1 MKTMTCEWKLA
12 AVMLLADN
20 LVLWGTRL
28 QYTARQYA
36 AVRGEHQARR
46 LEAACRNERAARCLT
61 DYQSRREAYRAGQIL
76 R

>member
-12 AVMLLADN
+12 VVMLLAET
-20 LVLWGTRL
+20 LILWGTRL
-28 QYTARQYA
+28 QYAARQYA

-46 LEAACRNERAARCLT
+46 LEAACRNESAARRLM

>member
-12 AVMLLADN
+12 AIMLLADN

-28 QYTARQYA
+28 QYAARRYA
-36 AVRGEHQARR
+36 AVRGEQQEKR
-46 LEAACRNERAARCLT
+46 LEAACRNESAARRLT